1 MSRTGSMSMSM
12 SMKEVA
18 RAEVVKAL
26 IEGQIKPAT
35 AALQLGLTTRQ
46 VQRLA
51 ERFRA
56 AGPAG
61 MISVK
66 RGKPGNRQLAP
77 GLAQNAL
84 QLVRE
89 RYADFP
95 PTFACEKLAESHG
108 IVLSKETLRRLM
120 IECGLWL
127 PRTARASTLHQPRE
141 RRACL
146 GELVQIDGSRHAW
159 FEERAAQCT
168 LLVYVDDA
176 TGRLLQLYFAE
187 TETTAS
193 YFEATRRYLER
204 DGKPQAFYADRAA
217 VFRSAAPN
225 RHAPTQFQRALDELD
240 IDLICANSPQAKG
253 RVERMNRTLQNR
265 LIKELRLNAISSIAA
280 ANVWSDTF
288 VERYNRRFGRAPRN
302 ALDLHRPVRSHED
315 LALILTH
322 RDERK
327 LSAKLTL
334 QYDSKLYVLADTPIA
349 RAHVGKQ
356 LALHTYA
363 DGRIE
368 VRGGSVALQ
377 HTTQQCIS
385 ARRAPQVDSK
395 TIGHVLDAL
404 AVQKNKR
411 NRHYRNLSAP
421 EVATGVASAKQTA
434 GRKAAPK
441 PSQQC

>member
-1 MSRTGSMSMSM
+1 MSRTGSMSM
-12 SMKEVA
+12 KEVE
-18 RAEVVKAL
+18 RSEVIKAL
-26 IEGQIKPAT
+26 VDGGIKPVT

-51 ERFRA
+51 ERFRTCGA
-56 AGPAG
+56 AG
-61 MISVK
+61 MISAK

-77 GLAQNAL
+77 GLAQKAL

-95 PTFACEKLAESHG
+95 PTFACEKLAECHG
-108 IVLSKETLRRLM
+108 VVLSKETLRRLM

-127 PRTARASTLHQPRE
+127 PRRARDTALHQPRE

-146 GELVQIDGSRHAW
+146 GELVQIDGSHHAW
-159 FEERAAQCT
+159 FEERAPQCT

-176 TGRLLQLYFAE
+176 TGRLLQLHFAE

-217 VFRSAAPN
+217 VFRSAAQN
-225 RHAPTQFQRALDELD
+225 RRAPTQFQRALDELD

-265 LIKELRLNAISSIAA
+265 LIKELRLHGISSIAA
-280 ANVWSDTF
+280 ANAWCDSF
-288 VERYNRRFGRAPRN
+288 VEPYNRRFERAPRN
-302 ALDLHRPVRSHED
+302 PLDLHGPVRPNED
-315 LALILTH
+315 LAVILSH
-322 RDERK
+322 REERK

-334 QYDSKLYVLADTPIA
+334 QYGSKLYVLADTPIA
-349 RAHVGKQ
+349 RAHVGRQ
-356 LALHTYA
+356 LALHTYG

-377 HTTQQCIS
+377 HRTQQCIS
-385 ARRAPQVDSK
+385 AKRAPEVDSK
-395 TIGHVLDAL
+395 TLDHVLDAL

-421 EVATGVASAKQTA
+421 EVTTGVAAAKQTA
-434 GRKAAPK
+434 ARKAARK
-441 PSQQC
+441 LAQQC